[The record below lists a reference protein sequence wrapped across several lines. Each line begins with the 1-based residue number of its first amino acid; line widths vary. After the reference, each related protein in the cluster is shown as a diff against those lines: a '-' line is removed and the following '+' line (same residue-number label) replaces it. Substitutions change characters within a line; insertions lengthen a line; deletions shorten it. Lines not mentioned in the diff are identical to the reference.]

1 MLDCI
6 FALSGSIFLSAAWMQ
21 APKSWLSN
29 LKITVNWKAE
39 LICSTMG
46 LRSKM
51 ILTRQNTHPWN
62 EISRHIR
69 IQNTNKEMHTSL
81 RETKLG
87 ETRWGRVPRRG
98 DRLESFIDFWLDISQ
113 HFDTAGEKKITRL
126 DLKIR
131 ISIKREIFI
140 HGCQVYEQY
149 STFSFKEHWQ
159 LRNAFLILCK
169 EPLAVG
175 KRELPENQH
184 VISNIANS
192 FCC

>member
-87 ETRWGRVPRRG
+87 ETRCGRVPRRG
-98 DRLESFIDFWLDISQ
+98 DRLEAFIDFWLNISQ
-113 HFDTAGEKKITRL
+113 HLIQLEKKKLPGCTSRSEYL
-126 DLKIR
+126 SREKYSFMGATFMN
-131 ISIKREIFI
+131 SI
-140 HGCQVYEQY
+140 
-149 STFSFKEHWQ
+149 Q
-159 LRNAFLILCK
+159 LFLSK
-169 EPLAVG
+169 
-175 KRELPENQH
+175 KTD
-184 VISNIANS
+184 S
-192 FCC
+192 